1 MAEIPFPSFD
11 GQRTPP
17 LVVGGPT
24 IETFEDISQ
33 SALGKRS
40 GRLSSS
46 ALAGRMTGFLRFFPF
61 QTDVWSQQHL
71 LALENFFDDMWDLVS
86 LNNYCVLPL
95 QTFQFLDGTEEKPFF
110 PTPPV
115 VPSTM
120 TVTGQAIEK
129 GLWTTTFSAS
139 LTGANA
145 LARGMFLNME
155 VEGEDRLVKVRSVP
169 ATNKAVLSPYHKTA
183 TGSAVKRATTLTV
196 YADLDQQQPVII
208 RSRGVRNPDH
218 IFPFLERTYT

>member
-1 MAEIPFPSFD
+1 MAVIDFPSV
-11 GQRTPP
+11 GTQRTPP

-24 IETFEDISQ
+24 IEHFEDISQ

-61 QTDVWSQQHL
+61 TTDAWSQEHL
-71 LALENFFDDMWDLVS
+71 LALENFFDEMWDLVS
-86 LNNYCVLPL
+86 LDNHTILPI
-95 QTFQFLDGTEEKPFF
+95 QTFEYLEGTETKPFF

-115 VPSTM
+115 VPSTL
-120 TVTGQAIEK
+120 TVTGQALET

-145 LARGMFLNME
+145 LAKGMFLNMA

-196 YADLDQQQPVII
+196 YADLDQPQPVVI
-208 RSRGVRNPDH
+208 RSRGVRNPEH